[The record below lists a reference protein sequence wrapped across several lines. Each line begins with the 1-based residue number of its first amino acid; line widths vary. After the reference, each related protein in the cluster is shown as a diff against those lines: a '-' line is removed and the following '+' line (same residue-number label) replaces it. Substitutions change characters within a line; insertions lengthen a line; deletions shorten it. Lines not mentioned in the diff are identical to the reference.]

1 MPSAS
6 VPAAKKDSPAGDM
19 SPFIIF
25 MAFVILTTV
34 IIMSIYRMNAEEDDS
49 FAPENSGFTIAL
61 NAREPVVIALNA
73 REPVVFSDDF
83 LFPGFY
89 PISRETAQ
97 SSRPSIQQDVIEARR
112 LMADGEYGRAEDLLR
127 TLFLF
132 YPDDLEIVY
141 LLSSILHASGR
152 DDEADYYDERLFF
165 LLPSPMPGAVPSGAD
180 TAPVTE
186 KRTAS

>member
-34 IIMSIYRMNAEEDDS
+34 IIMSIYRINSEEDES
-49 FAPENSGFTIAL
+49 SAPESSGFT
-61 NAREPVVIALNA
+61 IALNA

-89 PISRETAQ
+89 PVSRETAQ
-97 SSRPSIQQDVIEARR
+97 SSRPSIQQDIVEARR
-112 LMADGEYGRAEDLLR
+112 LLNDGEYERAEDLL
-127 TLFLF
+127 
-132 YPDDLEIVY
+132 D
-141 LLSSILHASGR
+141 ILHASGR
-152 DDEADYYDERLFF
+152 DNEADYYDERMYF
-165 LLPSPMPGAVPSGAD
+165 LLPSPMPESIPSG
-180 TAPVTE
+180 TAPAPETE

>member
-1 MPSAS
+1 MPSVSAT
-6 VPAAKKDSPAGDM
+6 ADRKNSPAGDM

-34 IIMSIYRMNAEEDDS
+34 IIMSIYRINSEEDASID
-49 FAPENSGFTIAL
+49 PGGSGFRIAL
-61 NAREPVVIALNA
+61 DA

-89 PISRETAQ
+89 PVTREAAQ
-97 SSRPSIQQDVIEARR
+97 SSRPSIQRDVVEARR
-112 LMADGEYGRAEDLLR
+112 LMTDGEYKRAEDLLR

-152 DDEADYYDERLFF
+152 DDEAEYYDERMFF
-165 LLPSPMPGAVPSGAD
+165 LLPSPLPDTIPSGAD
-180 TAPVTE
+180 TQPPETE

>member
-6 VPAAKKDSPAGDM
+6 VPAAKKDNPAGDM

-34 IIMSIYRMNAEEDDS
+34 IIMSIYRINSEEDES
-49 FAPENSGFTIAL
+49 SAPESSGFT
-61 NAREPVVIALNA
+61 IALNA

-89 PISRETAQ
+89 PAQ
-97 SSRPSIQQDVIEARR
+97 SSRPSVPQDSVEARR
-112 LMADGEYGRAEDLLR
+112 LLNDGEYERAEDLLR

-132 YPDDLEIVY
+132 YPDDFEVTY
-141 LLSSILHASGR
+141 LLSDILHASGR
-152 DDEADYYDERLFF
+152 DNEADYYDERMYF
-165 LLPSPMPGAVPSGAD
+165 LLPSPMPESIPSG
-180 TAPVTE
+180 TAPAPETE

>member
-1 MPSAS
+1 VPSATL
-6 VPAAKKDSPAGDM
+6 PAAKKDSPAGDM

-34 IIMSIYRMNAEEDDS
+34 IIMSIYRMNAEEDMS
-49 FAPENSGFTIAL
+49 PATESSGFTIAL
-61 NAREPVVIALNA
+61 DA

-89 PISRETAQ
+89 PVTRETAQ
-97 SSRPSIQQDVIEARR
+97 SSRPSIQRNVVEARR
-112 LMADGEYGRAEDLLR
+112 LMTNGEYDRAEDLLR

-132 YPDDLEIVY
+132 YPDDIEIVY

-152 DDEADYYDERLFF
+152 DDEADYYDERMFF
-165 LLPSPMPGAVPSGAD
+165 LLPSPMPDAIPSGTD
-180 TAPVTE
+180 TQAPETE

>member
-1 MPSAS
+1 MPSVSAT
-6 VPAAKKDSPAGDM
+6 ADRKNSPAGDM

-34 IIMSIYRMNAEEDDS
+34 IIMSIYRINSEEDASID
-49 FAPENSGFTIAL
+49 PGGSGFTIAL
-61 NAREPVVIALNA
+61 DA

-89 PISRETAQ
+89 PVTRETAQ
-97 SSRPSIQQDVIEARR
+97 SSRPSIQRDIVEARR
-112 LMADGEYGRAEDLLR
+112 LMTDGEYGRAEDLLR

-132 YPDDLEIVY
+132 YPDGLEIVY

-152 DDEADYYDERLFF
+152 DDEAEYYDERMFF
-165 LLPSPMPGAVPSGAD
+165 LLPSPLPDTIPSGAD
-180 TAPVTE
+180 AQAPETE

>member
-1 MPSAS
+1 MPSVSA
-6 VPAAKKDSPAGDM
+6 PKKDAPAGDM

-34 IIMSIYRMNAEEDDS
+34 IIMSIYRMNAEEDE
-49 FAPENSGFTIAL
+49 FLAPGTSGFT
-61 NAREPVVIALNA
+61 IALNA

-89 PISRETAQ
+89 PVSRETAQ
-97 SSRPSIQQDVIEARR
+97 ASRPVIQQDIVDARR
-112 LMADGEYGRAEDLLR
+112 LLNDGEYERAEDLLR

-141 LLSSILHASGR
+141 LLSGILHDSGR
-152 DDEADYYDERLFF
+152 DDEADYYDERMFF
-165 LLPSPMPGAVPSGAD
+165 LLPSPMPDTIPSGAD
-180 TAPVTE
+180 DVPETE
-186 KRTAS
+186 KRNAP

>member
-1 MPSAS
+1 
-6 VPAAKKDSPAGDM
+6 
-19 SPFIIF
+19 
-25 MAFVILTTV
+25 
-34 IIMSIYRMNAEEDDS
+34 MSIYRINSEEDASID
-49 FAPENSGFTIAL
+49 PGGSGFRIAL
-61 NAREPVVIALNA
+61 DA

-89 PISRETAQ
+89 PVTRETAQ
-97 SSRPSIQQDVIEARR
+97 SSRPSIQPDVVEARR
-112 LMADGEYGRAEDLLR
+112 LMTDGEYGRAEDLLR

-152 DDEADYYDERLFF
+152 DDEAEYYDERMFF
-165 LLPSPMPGAVPSGAD
+165 LLPSPLPDTIPSGAD
-180 TAPVTE
+180 TQPPETE

>member
-6 VPAAKKDSPAGDM
+6 VPAAKNDSPAGDI

-34 IIMSIYRMNAEEDDS
+34 IIMSIYRINSEEDASID
-49 FAPENSGFTIAL
+49 PGGSGFTIAL
-61 NAREPVVIALNA
+61 DA

-97 SSRPSIQQDVIEARR
+97 SSRPSIQQDIVEARR
-112 LMADGEYGRAEDLLR
+112 LMNDGEYERAEDLLR

-141 LLSSILHASGR
+141 LLSGILHASGR
-152 DDEADYYDERLFF
+152 DDEAEYYDERMFF
-165 LLPSPMPGAVPSGAD
+165 LLPSPMPDTIPSGAD
-180 TAPVTE
+180 APETE
-186 KRTAS
+186 KRTAP

>member
-1 MPSAS
+1 MPSAT
-6 VPAAKKDSPAGDM
+6 VPAAKKDNPAGDM

-34 IIMSIYRMNAEEDDS
+34 IIMSIYRINSEEDES
-49 FAPENSGFTIAL
+49 SAPESSGFT
-61 NAREPVVIALNA
+61 IALNA

-89 PISRETAQ
+89 PVSRETAQ
-97 SSRPSIQQDVIEARR
+97 SSRPSIQQDIVEARR
-112 LMADGEYGRAEDLLR
+112 LLNDGEYERAEDLLR

-132 YPDDLEIVY
+132 YPDDFEVTY
-141 LLSSILHASGR
+141 LLSDILHASGR
-152 DDEADYYDERLFF
+152 DNEADYYDERMYF
-165 LLPSPMPGAVPSGAD
+165 LLPSPMPESIPSG
-180 TAPVTE
+180 TAPAPETE

>member
-6 VPAAKKDSPAGDM
+6 VPAEKKDRPAGDM
-19 SPFIIF
+19 TPFIVF

-34 IIMSIYRMNAEEDDS
+34 IIMSVYRMNAEEDMS
-49 FAPENSGFTIAL
+49 PATESSGFT
-61 NAREPVVIALNA
+61 IALNA

-89 PISRETAQ
+89 PVTRETAQ
-97 SSRPSIQQDVIEARR
+97 SSRPNIQQDVVEARR
-112 LMADGEYGRAEDLLR
+112 LMAEGEYGRAEDLLR

-152 DDEADYYDERLFF
+152 DDEADYYDERMSF
-165 LLPSPMPGAVPSGAD
+165 LLPSPMPDAIPSGAAN
-180 TAPVTE
+180 TPGTE

>member
-34 IIMSIYRMNAEEDDS
+34 IIMSIYRINSEEDES
-49 FAPENSGFTIAL
+49 SAPESSGFTIAL
-61 NAREPVVIALNA
+61 TA

-89 PISRETAQ
+89 PVSRETAQ
-97 SSRPSIQQDVIEARR
+97 SSRPSIQRDVVEARR

-132 YPDDLEIVY
+132 YPDDFEVTY
-141 LLSSILHASGR
+141 LLSDILHASGR
-152 DDEADYYDERLFF
+152 DNEADYYDERMYF
-165 LLPSPMPGAVPSGAD
+165 LLPSPMPESIPSG
-180 TAPVTE
+180 TAPAPETE

>member
-34 IIMSIYRMNAEEDDS
+34 IIMSIYRINSEEDES
-49 FAPENSGFTIAL
+49 SAPESSGFTIAL
-61 NAREPVVIALNA
+61 NAREPVVFA
-73 REPVVFSDDF
+73 DDF

-89 PISRETAQ
+89 PVSRETAQ
-97 SSRPSIQQDVIEARR
+97 SSRPSIQQDIVEARR
-112 LMADGEYGRAEDLLR
+112 LLNDGEYERAEDLLR

-132 YPDDLEIVY
+132 YPDDFEVTY
-141 LLSSILHASGR
+141 LLSDILHASGR
-152 DDEADYYDERLFF
+152 DSEADYYDERMYF
-165 LLPSPMPGAVPSGAD
+165 LLPSPMPESIPSG
-180 TAPVTE
+180 TAPAPETE

>member
-1 MPSAS
+1 MPSVSAT
-6 VPAAKKDSPAGDM
+6 ADRKNSPAGDM

-34 IIMSIYRMNAEEDDS
+34 IIMSIYRINSEEDASID
-49 FAPENSGFTIAL
+49 PGGSGFRIAL
-61 NAREPVVIALNA
+61 DA

-89 PISRETAQ
+89 PVTRETAQ
-97 SSRPSIQQDVIEARR
+97 SSRPSIQRDAVEARR

-152 DDEADYYDERLFF
+152 DDEAEYYDERMFF
-165 LLPSPMPGAVPSGAD
+165 LLPSPLPDTIPSGAD
-180 TAPVTE
+180 TQPPETE

>member
-34 IIMSIYRMNAEEDDS
+34 IIMSIYRINSEENES
-49 FAPENSGFTIAL
+49 SAPESSGFT
-61 NAREPVVIALNA
+61 IALNA

-89 PISRETAQ
+89 PVSRETAQ
-97 SSRPSIQQDVIEARR
+97 SSRPSIQQDIVEARR
-112 LMADGEYGRAEDLLR
+112 LLNDGEYERAEDLLR

-132 YPDDLEIVY
+132 YPDDFETVY
-141 LLSSILHASGR
+141 LLSSILHASDR
-152 DDEADYYDERLFF
+152 DDEADYYDERMYF
-165 LLPSPMPGAVPSGAD
+165 LLPSPMPETIPSGS
-180 TAPVTE
+180 APAQETE

>member
-1 MPSAS
+1 MPSG
-6 VPAAKKDSPAGDM
+6 PAPKKDAPAGDM

-34 IIMSIYRMNAEEDDS
+34 IIMSIYRINSEEDES
-49 FAPENSGFTIAL
+49 FAAEASGFTIAL
-61 NAREPVVIALNA
+61 DA

-89 PISRETAQ
+89 PVSRETKQ
-97 SSRPSIQQDVIEARR
+97 SSRPSILLDIVEARR
-112 LMADGEYGRAEDLLR
+112 LMNEGEYKRAEDLLR

-132 YPDDLEIVY
+132 YPDDIEIIY

-152 DDEADYYDERLFF
+152 DDEAEYYDERMLF
-165 LLPSPMPGAVPSGAD
+165 LLPSPMPDTFPSGAD
-180 TAPVTE
+180 SPETE
-186 KRTAS
+186 KRTAP

>member
-34 IIMSIYRMNAEEDDS
+34 IIMSIYRINSEEDES
-49 FAPENSGFTIAL
+49 LAGQSGSEFTVTLNS
-61 NAREPVVIALNA
+61 RD
-73 REPVVFSDDF
+73 PVVFADDF
-83 LFPGFY
+83 LFPGFF
-89 PISRETAQ
+89 PVSRETAQ
-97 SSRPSIQQDVIEARR
+97 SSRPSIQRNVVEVRR
-112 LMADGEYGRAEDLLR
+112 LMVEGEYERAEDLLR

-132 YPDDLEIVY
+132 YPDDFEVTY
-141 LLSSILHASGR
+141 LLSDILHASGR
-152 DDEADYYDERLFF
+152 DNEADYYDERMYF
-165 LLPSPMPGAVPSGAD
+165 LLPSPMPESIPSG
-180 TAPVTE
+180 TAPAPETE